1 MFLWPCTFYR
11 YRQKNH
17 NGLNFLSKISKN
29 YHVCLFIWRICS
41 PFCLNA
47 INKCVWLYQ
56 FQLRPRYNVI
66 VTTFH
71 VIVCISASQ
80 LQGKSFVK
88 DWKRLMW
95 FASKM
100 QKFRRHSKLLIGH
113 EYNEIYSWMVRVC
126 LGFYTY
132 TWLINWMSKTLRFNV
147 HD

>member
-100 QKFRRHSKLLIGH
+100 QKFRRHSKIVDR
-113 EYNEIYSWMVRVC
+113 SWVQWNLFLNGTWVC
-126 LGFYTY
+126 LANFLCIYLTY
-132 TWLINWMSKTLRFNV
+132 KL
-147 HD
+147 DE